1 MKKLFKAVALAVCL
15 TMTAPAVIPYIGV
28 ETVEAATKV
37 KLNSTEEFISEG
49 DTFKLKIVGTKKKVK
64 WTSSNKKVATVS
76 SNGVVKG
83 IDGGDFSKTCKIIA
97 NVGGKKYTCKVTV
110 YDLYSDKEDKEDSKQ
125 SVKYIGNRS
134 VEYYQNDNLERVFF
148 SLMDQNKKEM
158 SASGNVDMRIENN
171 DEVVYQ
177 KTVQFTNGNFS
188 DWTSS
193 SYGKRYMCSIDIPT
207 NDITPGKNSNGKIY
221 IKVYGNEFSFDE
233 YSLYI
238 SDLPKEQRKIE
249 VDTASYIVDRY
260 ASENKVQIVNYS
272 INDNK
277 INITY
282 KIAQVGN
289 SRKTN
294 FGAYIYQYDKNGNIV
309 DEIYVYTSKVI
320 VGSTFAS
327 SAYLKEETVKIGI
340 NANSNNN
347 NSSNASNQTGSVAEN
362 IAKLKQYIKTNGT
375 TNENGD
381 KFISYEDDGQTSGIV
396 YVSQTDDLKFI
407 TSSRD
412 LGLSMVMNSANN
424 SSTMQADFVMAG
436 DSVAIMATGYV
447 NPSNYSFNSRVYF
460 TLTDATSSYLT
471 DEDIQ
476 DICNSELRVGFLGW
490 QIVLYEKLAMELKDI
505 GFSSYN

>member
-171 DEVVYQ
+171 GEVVYQ

-233 YSLYI
+233 YSL
-238 SDLPKEQRKIE
+238 DMHNLPQKTTIINLPSTPVSIVDSVTVKNNLTGRYQKATCNINIENIE
-249 VDTASYIVDRY
+249 VQAESDDVKLIFTGKVTSATDSVTWTDSHSYFFSVRLIKDGVTVDSKIVMTPIIY
-260 ASENKVQIVNYS
+260 LNNKFSCDVS
-272 INDNK
+272 FFDLDNAGEYNVA
-277 INITY
+277 I
-282 KIAQVGN
+282 
-289 SRKTN
+289 
-294 FGAYIYQYDKNGNIV
+294 
-309 DEIYVYTSKVI
+309 
-320 VGSTFAS
+320 
-327 SAYLKEETVKIGI
+327 SAY
-340 NANSNNN
+340 N
-347 NSSNASNQTGSVAEN
+347 
-362 IAKLKQYIKTNGT
+362 
-375 TNENGD
+375 
-381 KFISYEDDGQTSGIV
+381 
-396 YVSQTDDLKFI
+396 
-407 TSSRD
+407 
-412 LGLSMVMNSANN
+412 
-424 SSTMQADFVMAG
+424 
-436 DSVAIMATGYV
+436 
-447 NPSNYSFNSRVYF
+447 
-460 TLTDATSSYLT
+460 
-471 DEDIQ
+471 
-476 DICNSELRVGFLGW
+476 
-490 QIVLYEKLAMELKDI
+490 
-505 GFSSYN
+505 